1 MANYR
6 VEVVMASYRFAK
18 IEVEANSEEEANR
31 LAINK
36 ARDVV
41 FSSNS
46 GCDYEELLAQK
57 TELIGHLTKTNAK

>member
-6 VEVVMASYRFAK
+6 VEVVRASYIFV
-18 IEVEANSEEEANR
+18 EVEANSIEEANR
-31 LAINK
+31 LALNK

-46 GCDYEELLAQK
+46 GCDYEELVAQK
-57 TELIGHLTKTNAK
+57 TELIGHLTKTTAK